1 MKAGRQ
7 GIIKASEEGDLEM
20 VQALLA
26 AGADKEATDNNGA
39 LWRPLVKLIKRDK
52 WDRGRDESLVM
63 LMLLDMC
70 VVSQIGSTALI
81 WASSKGHLE
90 VVKALLAAGTDTEAK
105 DEVGVVR
112 EHLKHYQ
119 WVMMCKRDVL

>member
-1 MKAGRQ
+1 MHIFSNVMHHSLMKAGRQ

-52 WDRGRDESLVM
+52 WDRGRD
-63 LMLLDMC
+63 
-70 VVSQIGSTALI
+70 
-81 WASSKGHLE
+81 
-90 VVKALLAAGTDTEAK
+90 
-105 DEVGVVR
+105 
-112 EHLKHYQ
+112 
-119 WVMMCKRDVL
+119 

>member
-1 MKAGRQ
+1 
-7 GIIKASEEGDLEM
+7 
-20 VQALLA
+20 
-26 AGADKEATDNNGA
+26 
-39 LWRPLVKLIKRDK
+39 
-52 WDRGRDESLVM
+52 M